1 MKPLTNNIETK
12 LHSGILLSFKYLK
25 GDILINDRRW
35 DFIFDFYSQ
44 SEGFYFI
51 GNRLQ
56 FEYPE
61 LERDVGYLAE
71 ELMVSE
77 HDNLE
82 ILLKIKPGN
91 LLINRNLL
99 EKFWSYYEYPA
110 IVFIR
115 DQVSEESLK
124 NVLKE
129 RKGYDDFVR
138 LNSGVS
144 IIYRSFELD
153 VLWVAQDPDH
163 PLMKP

>member
-1 MKPLTNNIETK
+1 MTSRTANIDIRFHNEVLCSLK
-12 LHSGILLSFKYLK
+12 FLSGEVQ
-25 GDILINDRRW
+25 INDSRW

-82 ILLKIKPGN
+82 ILLKIKPSN